1 MIYLEIY
8 DGFETVKQKLII
20 AGMQEI
26 EKHGIKDFSLRRVAS
41 ACNVSCAA
49 PYKHFKSKED
59 FIGEIALYIQ
69 KQWLLLQ
76 NQISDIFSQDPKLQ
90 LVEICIAYIKF
101 WIANPNFHSVL
112 MLKSPNNKS
121 GQSSVMNDIS
131 NKVSKL
137 LNIILTDT
145 NPRYEKNI
153 FVIRSILYGATTM
166 IDNSELENTE
176 KTLDMIRSSIE
187 DIIK

>member
-1 MIYLEIY
+1 MEIY

-26 EKHGIKDFSLRRVAS
+26 ENHGIKDFSLRRVAS

-59 FIGEIALYIQ
+59 FIGEISLYIQ

-76 NQISDIFSQDPKLQ
+76 NQISDIFSDNPKTQ
-90 LVEICIAYIKF
+90 LIEICIAYIKF

-112 MLKSPNNKS
+112 MLKSSDETSVHSP
-121 GQSSVMNDIS
+121 VMNT
-131 NKVSKL
+131 VSKKISEL
-137 LNIILTDT
+137 LNECSIDT
-145 NPRYEKNI
+145 EHEKRS

-166 IDNSELENTE
+166 IDNCELENTD
-176 KTLDMIRSSIE
+176 KTLDMIRISIE